1 MVGCIHTSNYTGSC
15 IRSGTTTNHPWRSSC
30 SSFPRIPAEKSELQC
45 DDLLFRIDGQ
55 VIQSYR
61 VEDAEVFGNML
72 KQYKIN
78 STITL
83 SGQRNGEA
91 FDLQVTLNKRPEPPN
106 ELPKYE
112 EETFEFTLR
121 ELSFGDRVN
130 RRLDLNQSDSSSKML
145 NRQVGSL
152 RWA

>member
-1 MVGCIHTSNYTGSC
+1 
-15 IRSGTTTNHPWRSSC
+15 
-30 SSFPRIPAEKSELQC
+30 
-45 DDLLFRIDGQ
+45 
-55 VIQSYR
+55 
-61 VEDAEVFGNML
+61 ML

-130 RRLDLNQSDSSSKML
+130 RRLDLNQSGLVIENVEPAGWGALGGLRQGDLLLRVEKNSVDSVEGFEKIM
-145 NRQVGSL
+145 NRLITQRKKSVVFFIRRGIHTL
-152 RWA
+152 FLELEPDWDQGG